1 MDLEIKDQLFV
12 VCGATSG
19 FGRAV
24 AELLIQE
31 GAAVIAVGRSEEKL
45 NDFVSK
51 TGGRIT
57 AVSCNI
63 TEPESLDLVFNAVN
77 NRQIHGMLVNAG
89 GPPAMAAME
98 TTLDDWDNAYKTLL
112 RWKIDITQRLVP
124 GMIKNRYGRIVYI
137 ESSSV
142 KQPIENLALSNSIRL
157 AVVGYVKTLTQEIS
171 SQGVNLNV
179 LAPGFHETNALNRIL
194 NKKQEQSGTTREDAM
209 KQFASQTSVGQVGNP
224 ADLAS
229 LAGWLLSP
237 HSRYITGQTI
247 SVDGGSIKGI
257 MG

>member
-1 MDLEIKDQLFV
+1 MDLEIKDQLFI

-31 GAAVIAVGRSEEKL
+31 GAEVIAVGRSEEKL

-51 TGGRIT
+51 AGGRVT

-77 NRQIHGMLVNAG
+77 NRQVHGMLVNAG

-98 TTLDDWDNAYKTLL
+98 TRLDDWDNAYKTLL

-124 GMIKNRYGRIVYI
+124 GMIQNRYGRIVYI

-171 SQGVNLNV
+171 SRGVNLNV
-179 LAPGFHETNALNRIL
+179 LAPGFHETGALNRII